1 MSALTDKDKAIGAW
15 AMMLRHEQDENKKLR
30 AELAAAQR
38 TIEAQAAELNNVRN
52 LIDRQLNIGYISFS
66 DRVGDMRRWLD
77 THPEAR

>member
-1 MSALTDKDKAIGAW
+1 MSEKDMVISERYLRNKLEDTEAL
-15 AMMLRHEQDENKKLR
+15 
-30 AELAAAQR
+30 LAAAQR

-66 DRVGDMRRWLD
+66 DRVDDMRRWLD